1 MIKKID
7 FEFTSIEIYDNFFV
21 VRIMEGVKVTL
32 EHHLEVMDIVNQ
44 YFSSPYDMILDEV
57 NSYSVE
63 FAVMMHMRNDPNIVC
78 IGIVYYRMAT
88 KIALSVGKNFIGK
101 PSKFSSDYNEVE
113 SWVKDQLTQAS

>member
-7 FEFTSIEIYDNFFV
+7 LEFTSIEIYDNFFV
-21 VRIMEGVKVTL
+21 VRTKEGVKVTL
-32 EHHLEVMDIVNQ
+32 DHHLEVMDRVNQ
-44 YFSSPYDMILDEV
+44 YLSSPYGMILDEV

-63 FAVMMHMRNDPNIVC
+63 FAVMMHVRNDPYLAC

-88 KIALSVGKNFIGK
+88 KIALSVGKKFIGK

-113 SWVKDQLTQAS
+113 SWVKDQLMQAS